1 MMPCFS
7 GGSTISGTPGGDRW
21 ARVFGGQNSW
31 LSDPFCRF
39 HAGCSETGSTNEFE
53 MQTHGKHGKKF
64 APLKPHHEI
73 HSRPATATTS
83 RRRATKYVPRVSP
96 YSLAS
101 TDSGCVEI
109 GVVQLSQSMTIVT
122 HTQTQR
128 QTGRQI
134 TIYNG
139 TLYAPR

>member
-1 MMPCFS
+1 MRLNKKKHKQIRPTQNTPRNLQQP
-7 GGSTISGTPGGDRW
+7 GNREQLGTALDETTLTISHYSP
-21 ARVFGGQNSW
+21 ASVES
-31 LSDPFCRF
+31 RF
-39 HAGCSETGSTNEFE
+39 
-53 MQTHGKHGKKF
+53 
-64 APLKPHHEI
+64 
-73 HSRPATATTS
+73 
-83 RRRATKYVPRVSP
+83 
-96 YSLAS
+96 
-101 TDSGCVEI
+101 VEI